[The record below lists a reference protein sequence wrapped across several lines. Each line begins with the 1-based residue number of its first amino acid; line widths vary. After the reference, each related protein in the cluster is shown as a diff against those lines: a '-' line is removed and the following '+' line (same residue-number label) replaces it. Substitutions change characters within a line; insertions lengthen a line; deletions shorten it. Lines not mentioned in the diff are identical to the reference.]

1 MRSGSPAL
9 GKLGTCS
16 LVVVQKGRAIMP
28 NPALR
33 KKEVDRR
40 PDVDAW
46 KSGLVYLQTA
56 GAPCGIPRLS
66 NRTMSAK
73 RTWERTFGYW
83 LGGGHWQYTIRL
95 KQSVCAA
102 SRVIMTRG
110 HYVTMT
116 RGHDERHE
124 DCGSS

>member
-9 GKLGTCS
+9 GKLGTCG
-16 LVVVQKGRAIMP
+16 LVVVQKGREIMQ

-66 NRTMSAK
+66 NRTLSAK
-73 RTWERTFGYW
+73 RTWERIFGDW
-83 LGGGHWQYTIRL
+83 LGGGHSPVHTTVRRH
-95 KQSVCAA
+95 SV
-102 SRVIMTRG
+102 SG
-110 HYVTMT
+110 
-116 RGHDERHE
+116 DLE
-124 DCGSS
+124 DDLQGG